1 MLPCLPGR
9 RGLSQALPHPG
20 HPCQP
25 ALSPPSGPLA
35 EPSSEGLRL
44 PGWQDFLWTW
54 GPHETQ
60 EGARNPGL
68 CLCLLPEGLRRSEL
82 QPLVCP
88 FLWPPESGGSAVP
101 LDPHQARPKA
111 SLGRSRGTTGR
122 KDEPPRRPGQGLC
135 PFCGPGCG
143 VPQLWQQR
151 GHGLKWA
158 VQNTRAPG
166 RPGWA
171 GVQEEGSERQS
182 GSTSDKPCGSLHPH
196 RRLN

>member
-9 RGLSQALPHPG
+9 WWLSQATPHPG

-35 EPSSEGLRL
+35 EASSEGPRL

-88 FLWPPESGGSAVP
+88 FLWPPGEGSAVP
-101 LDPHQARPKA
+101 LDPHQTVHLQGVEAQPGA
-111 SLGRSRGTTGR
+111 SLGQQGGRMNPKEATTGPVPFLWPR
-122 KDEPPRRPGQGLC
+122 MWGPPTPAAERAWPQVGCPEHTGPRQAGLGVGAGGGQ
-135 PFCGPGCG
+135 
-143 VPQLWQQR
+143 R
-151 GHGLKWA
+151 EA
-158 VQNTRAPG
+158 
-166 RPGWA
+166 
-171 GVQEEGSERQS
+171 ERQH
-182 GSTSDKPCGSLHPH
+182 L
-196 RRLN
+196 